1 MSKIPI
7 TAAGL
12 VLAAGLILAGCSTGP
27 ATQESGAAPVT
38 ANMSMVPV
46 LPDLTDL
53 SKQVDTAAAQAALDA
68 GQPFAFGIPDG
79 PEAACHSAVIDPGG
93 KVWIMNRSGAAPST
107 GTALS
112 TKFKEYGCTSLR
124 GGGTARTE
132 TPDGI
137 GMDIPPAA
145 DGPTVPD
152 LSWLSTQVWRGSAQ
166 AAMRTKKP
174 FLFGAPDGGIA
185 ACHTGLLLPTGDVWV
200 MNVIGA
206 APAKGVALTKKADTY
221 GCRGNGV
228 VLPGQTKEGNG
239 P

>member
-12 VLAAGLILAGCSTGP
+12 ALAAGLTLAGCSSGP
-27 ATQESGAAPVT
+27 AAQESGAAPVT

-53 SKQVDTAAAQAALDA
+53 SKQVDVAAAQAALSA
-68 GQPFAFGIPDG
+68 GAPFAFSIPDG
-79 PEAACHSAVIDPGG
+79 PEAACHSAVVDPDG
-93 KVWIMNRSGAAPST
+93 KVWILNRSGAAPST
-107 GTALS
+107 GIALS

-152 LSWLSTQVWRGSAQ
+152 LSWLSTAVWRGSAQ
-166 AAMRTKKP
+166 VAMRTEKP
-174 FLFGAPDGGIA
+174 FMFGAPDGGVA
-185 ACHTGLLLPTGDVWV
+185 ACHTGLLLPGGDVWV
-200 MNVIGA
+200 MNKIGA
-206 APAKGVALTKKADTY
+206 APAAGVALDRTMKTY
-221 GCRGNGV
+221 GCRDGAPNG
-228 VLPGQTKEGNG
+228 EGN
-239 P
+239 